1 MANKISDYYKVAED
15 LNKALTLDL
24 ILIFISINK
33 PVIVDAFAYLFKL
46 WIHSDR
52 FLLLLNK
59 DLAILAI
66 LPKFSEI
73 SDFR

>member
-1 MANKISDYYKVAED
+1 MYYNSKKVTVANKISDYYKVAED

-46 WIHSDR
+46 WIHSYR
-52 FLLLLNK
+52 FLLLLS
-59 DLAILAI
+59 ILKLVQKVEA
-66 LPKFSEI
+66 
-73 SDFR
+73 